1 MIIFSTIV
9 LTIPVAVG
17 RYSLHIFGLVDAP
30 IMYTSSF
37 GLYIMWLVIR
47 FISVIVSFG
56 LQGRTSFCEQI
67 NMWSC
72 LLIKGFVAGIL
83 LFLVIPLLMGHII
96 ELIILNPLRVPVF
109 KYPIYYFST
118 EWALGLLHTKCFF
131 GLIWLTDVRFKRT
144 LDAVYQAGIRNINLT
159 YILIEVAWPIITILS
174 LVIIIPYVGIFGV
187 LHYSGFLSYPKTI
200 ILFRYFFPISIL
212 LFVMFGLSLLSY
224 LQCKKLYD
232 HVRNEKYLIGRQLVN
247 FK

>member
-9 LTIPVAVG
+9 LTIPGNLFLLVSFNSSKNNFFTVAVG

-118 EWALGLLHTKCFF
+118 
-131 GLIWLTDVRFKRT
+131 V
-144 LDAVYQAGIRNINLT
+144 
-159 YILIEVAWPIITILS
+159 S
-174 LVIIIPYVGIFGV
+174 LFQ
-187 LHYSGFLSYPKTI
+187 K
-200 ILFRYFFPISIL
+200 
-212 LFVMFGLSLLSY
+212 
-224 LQCKKLYD
+224 
-232 HVRNEKYLIGRQLVN
+232 
-247 FK
+247 